1 IEPVLPRPHLLI
13 LGRSL
18 VAQTLARLGAA
29 MNYAVT
35 VVSPEPDADNF
46 PGVNLIV
53 RSDFRLD
60 DLKVTAETWLII
72 STQGEGDEEALE
84 QALKAS
90 ATYIGFVAS
99 RTKAQKVFE
108 YLRGKGIPA
117 QKLDQVRA
125 PAGLN
130 LGARS
135 PEEIAVS
142 ILAEMVQLK

>member
-1 IEPVLPRPHLLI
+1 
-13 LGRSL
+13 
-18 VAQTLARLGAA
+18 
-29 MNYAVT
+29 
-35 VVSPEPDADNF
+35 
-46 PGVNLIV
+46 
-53 RSDFRLD
+53 
-60 DLKVTAETWLII
+60 
-72 STQGEGDEEALE
+72 E
-84 QALKAS
+84 QALRAS

-142 ILAEMVQLK
+142 ILAEMVQLKAAQGRVRDSAGALPTIEQTVKDPICGMTVDSAKAKYKSNYAGADFYFCCAGCKQTFDQQPEKYTHAA